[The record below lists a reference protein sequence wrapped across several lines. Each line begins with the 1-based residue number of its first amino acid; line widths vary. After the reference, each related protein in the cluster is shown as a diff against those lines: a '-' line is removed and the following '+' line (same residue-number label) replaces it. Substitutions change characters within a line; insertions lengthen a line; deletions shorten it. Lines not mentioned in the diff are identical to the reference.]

1 MVMGNASGREDGA
14 GPSGVKSSENLEDY
28 EQQSMEF
35 GGQGQAHVSYHA
47 HGGVYLDSMFHCPPP
62 PPPPHV
68 PRTYQPPL
76 MFTSQVAMPPLPRPS
91 EVMQVRDHAATG
103 HKTTHYE
110 DEVPEKQTPVMIT
123 WSYGGKQVAVTGSW
137 DDWETVE
144 PLWSLGKDFT
154 IMKMLPSGVYH
165 YRFIVDERLRYAPD
179 LPWECDDTGNAY
191 NILDLQEY
199 IPEARECLSE
209 FESPPSPFSSYDN
222 KPLSGSDFSKAPP
235 DLPPQLQM
243 TLLNEPSSAT
253 VSHQSLPRPRHTVL
267 NHLYIQNSDGC
278 LPVAI
283 SSTCRF
289 RQKYVTVVLYKPSR
303 R

>member
-1 MVMGNASGREDGA
+1 MLPSLEENYFIPCLVSRIVTGLGWILAVMGNASGREDGA

-35 GGQGQAHVSYHA
+35 GGQGQAH
-47 HGGVYLDSMFHCPPP
+47 
-62 PPPPHV
+62 
-68 PRTYQPPL
+68 
-76 MFTSQVAMPPLPRPS
+76 VAMPPLPRPS

-191 NILDLQEY
+191 NILDLQISAWAGYEY